1 MDARQWVRGAS
12 GMQIDLAGAGT
23 LDTRI
28 SFQIIR
34 AFFDVEFGAFSG
46 KNKKNI
52 KKMCA

>member
-1 MDARQWVRGAS
+1 
-12 GMQIDLAGAGT
+12 MQIDLAGAGT